1 MENLINALKD
11 LYLIVSGDVVLG
23 TAGIGVLG
31 LTLKKV
37 VELFTT
43 QSKANDWFDS
53 LNTSFSKLL
62 DNLTLPICAV
72 LENVGIG
79 ITKVMANK
87 IGKSIWNN
95 TIEPILIWV
104 VEGVF
109 GLVIILFNWLV
120 TLPGKLLK
128 AFVLG
133 LRSDN
138 QEFTSLK

>member
-1 MENLINALKD
+1 MDLINAITD